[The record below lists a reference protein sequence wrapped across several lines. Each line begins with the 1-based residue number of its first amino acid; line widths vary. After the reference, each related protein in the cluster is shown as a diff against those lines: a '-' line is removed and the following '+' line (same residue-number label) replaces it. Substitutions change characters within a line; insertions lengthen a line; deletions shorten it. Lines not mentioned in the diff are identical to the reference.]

1 MDRQKHQAPGADTL
15 RQALRLYVV
24 SDRDLA
30 GGRPEED
37 ILRAAAAGGATAFQL
52 RGKDWDG
59 NELYQV
65 GRRLAAVSHQ
75 LGVLFIVN
83 DRVDIALAC
92 DADGVH
98 LGQSDLPLGA
108 ARALLGPHR
117 VIGVTASTT
126 EQARIAERNGS
137 DYIGASPV
145 WTTPT
150 KTDTNAALGLE
161 GLEDMCQAVSIPVV
175 GIGGINEKNA
185 ARVMRA
191 GAAGIAVVSA
201 VVSHP
206 DPRAASSGLLQ
217 AMDS

>member
-1 MDRQKHQAPGADTL
+1 MDRQKYRAPGAHTL
-15 RQALRLYVV
+15 RQTLRLYVV

-65 GRRLAAVSHQ
+65 GRRLAAVSQ
-75 LGVLFIVN
+75 ELSVLFIVN

-98 LGQSDLPLGA
+98 LGQSDLPLAA
-108 ARALLGPHR
+108 ARALMGPNR

-126 EQARIAERNGS
+126 KQARIAERNGS

-145 WTTPT
+145 WKTPT
-150 KTDTNAALGLE
+150 KTDTDAALGLE

-217 AMDS
+217 VMDS